1 MTPLV
6 LLFHHL
12 GSPPYF
18 GRFAAALS
26 ARGREEQRQP
36 CPQMAV
42 PLYGNTAPASCR
54 CTDQHQGKLPREDF
68 IIGKSLTRLGMGRIA
83 MDGMQRLPPRRPAF
97 PRKNAGL
104 DPFRELDRK
113 STRLNSSH

>member
-1 MTPLV
+1 
-6 LLFHHL
+6 
-12 GSPPYF
+12 
-18 GRFAAALS
+18 
-26 ARGREEQRQP
+26 
-36 CPQMAV
+36 MAV
-42 PLYGNTAPASCR
+42 PLYGNAAPASCR

-68 IIGKSLTRLGMGRIA
+68 IIGKPLMRLGMGGIA

-104 DPFRELDRK
+104 DPFGEFRRAFQSLNRELPQAVVGEAFGPAVDRK